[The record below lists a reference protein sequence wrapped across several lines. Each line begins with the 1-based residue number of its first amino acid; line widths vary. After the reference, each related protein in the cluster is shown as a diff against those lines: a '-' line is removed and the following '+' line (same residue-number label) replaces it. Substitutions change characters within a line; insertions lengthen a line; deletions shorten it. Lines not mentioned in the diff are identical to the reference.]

1 MTHAVRM
8 PDDTKGVSYSYV
20 TEPERQVPLLLSAD
34 VVVVGGGTAGPVAA
48 IAAARQ
54 GASVVLI
61 ERFGSLG
68 GNMTLGLNTKP
79 SGALLGGL
87 PLEIWNL
94 ARSRGGAGQDYMAI
108 TKTGGVEIA
117 SPCDPEIMKMLLTK
131 LCVDAGVQILFET
144 VACEPVMDEQ
154 RVTGVIVDGKF
165 GRKFVAAKVVID
177 CSADADVAARA
188 GVPFVMGGEGQA
200 QVTQPVSMY
209 FTMNDVDILKLARWA
224 RTSDDIPARAI
235 PDDDAD
241 LAFGLW
247 LTGFNKTMAAFE
259 SETGN
264 RLQRHNI
271 TLKTA
276 SGVMY
281 VNGTRVLGVNVFSPA
296 EFTAAVLECYRQIEA
311 VAKALIDRVPGFEKA
326 RIGQVSPILGVRET
340 RHILGEYVITGDD
353 TLQGTSFADS
363 IAADCS
369 ALDIHEPKGSDVD
382 FQGLTPYEIPFRA
395 LLPLKIDQLLIAGRC
410 ISADHDAHAR
420 TRNMPA
426 CMATGQAAGIAAAL
440 AIKTGIRVRDVPAA
454 EVQAVLRASG
464 MPIYRAETQSRSRE
478 PMPA

>member
-1 MTHAVRM
+1 MSSAAN
-8 PDDTKGVSYSYV
+8 GAVSYV
-20 TEPERQVPLLLSAD
+20 VEPERRVPLLLAAD
-34 VVVVGGGTAGPVAA
+34 VVVVGGGTAGPIAA

-54 GASVVLI
+54 GVSVVLI

-79 SGALLGGL
+79 SGALIGGL

-94 ARSRGGAGQDYMAI
+94 ARSQGGAGQDYMAVS
-108 TKTGGVEIA
+108 KTGGVEIA
-117 SPCDPEIMKMLLTK
+117 SPCDPDIMKMLLTK

-144 VACEPVMDEQ
+144 VVCDPVMEGQ
-154 RVTGVIVDGKF
+154 CVTGVIVDGKF
-165 GRKFVAAKVVID
+165 GRRYVAAKAVID

-188 GVPFVMGGEGQA
+188 GAPFVIGGEGDKQT
-200 QVTQPVSMY
+200 TQPVSMY
-209 FTMNDVDILKLARWA
+209 FTMGDVDIVKLARWA
-224 RTSDDIPARAI
+224 KTSDDIPARAI
-235 PDDDAD
+235 PENEED

-247 LTGFNKTMAAFE
+247 LTGFNKTMAAYE
-259 SETGN
+259 QQSGN

-276 SGVMY
+276 ANVMY

-296 EFTAAVLECYRQIEA
+296 EFTAAVIECYRQINV
-311 VAKALIDRVPGFEKA
+311 VAKALVERVPGFERA
-326 RIGQVSPILGVRET
+326 RIGQVSPVLGVRET

-353 TLQGTSFADS
+353 TLRGTGFMDS

-369 ALDIHEPKGSDVD
+369 ALDIHEPKGNDVD
-382 FQGLTPYEIPFRA
+382 FQGLTPYEIPYRA
-395 LLPLKIDQLLIAGRC
+395 LLPLKVEQVLIAGRC

-440 AIKTGIRVRDVPAA
+440 AVKNGILVRDVLVDEIQVA
-454 EVQAVLRASG
+454 LRKVG
-464 MPIYRAETQSRSRE
+464 MPIHQAEVLNRRATLATGLPSAS
-478 PMPA
+478 MG